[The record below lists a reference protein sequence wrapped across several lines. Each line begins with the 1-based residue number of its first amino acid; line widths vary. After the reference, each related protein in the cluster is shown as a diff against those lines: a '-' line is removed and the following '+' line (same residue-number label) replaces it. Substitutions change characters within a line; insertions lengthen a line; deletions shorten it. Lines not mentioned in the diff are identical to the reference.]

1 MSNTYKSTFFSL
13 TTTSQ
18 TTVYTVPTGVKA
30 LVRTIQLTNHTG
42 NTNVEVFVTDT
53 SATLTVEIAHI
64 TMSAR
69 STENFAKGTIVLDEG
84 DILKITA
91 ATANRITGTIAA
103 LEISYA

>member
-13 TTTSQ
+13 TTTNQ
-18 TTVYTVPTGVKA
+18 TTVYTVPAGVKA

-69 STENFAKGTIVLDEG
+69 STENFAKGTIILDAG
-84 DILKITA
+84 DIIKITA
-91 ATANRITGTIAA
+91 DTANRVTGTIAV
-103 LEISYA
+103 LEISFE

>member
-1 MSNTYKSTFFSL
+1 MSNTYKSTFFDL
-13 TTTSQ
+13 TTTNQ

-30 LVRTIQLTNHTG
+30 LVKTIQLTNHTG

-69 STENFAKGTIVLDEG
+69 STENFAKGTIVLDAG

-91 ATANRITGTIAA
+91 ATANRITGTISA
-103 LEISYA
+103 LEINF

>member
-1 MSNTYKSTFFSL
+1 MSNTYKSTFFDL
-13 TTTSQ
+13 TTTNK
-18 TTVYTVPTGVKA
+18 TTVYTVPAGVKA

-69 STENFAKGTIVLDEG
+69 STENFAKGTIVLDAG
-84 DILKITA
+84 DIIKITA
-91 ATANRITGTIAA
+91 DTANRITGTISA
-103 LEISYA
+103 LEINF

>member
-1 MSNTYKSTFFSL
+1 MSNTYKSTFFDL
-13 TTTSQ
+13 TTTNQ
-18 TTVYTVPTGVKA
+18 TTVYTVPAGVKA
-30 LVRTIQLTNHTG
+30 LVKTIQLTNHTG

-69 STENFAKGTIVLDEG
+69 STENFAKGSIVLEAG
-84 DILKITA
+84 DLIKIQA
-91 ATANRITGTIAA
+91 ATANTVTGVISV

>member
-1 MSNTYKSTFFSL
+1 MSNTYKSTFFDL
-13 TTTSQ
+13 TTTNQ

-69 STENFAKGTIVLDEG
+69 STENFAKGTIVLDAG
-84 DILKITA
+84 DIIKITA
-91 ATANRITGTIAA
+91 DTANRVTGTVSI
-103 LEISYA
+103 LEISFE

>member
-13 TTTSQ
+13 TTTNQ
-18 TTVYTVPTGVKA
+18 TTVYTVPAGVKA

-69 STENFAKGTIVLDEG
+69 STENFAKGTIVLDAG

-91 ATANRITGTIAA
+91 NTANRITGTIAV
-103 LEISYA
+103 LEITF